1 MCIVHCPCMFRLH
14 PYMGHV
20 HLLHLDL
27 EPDLISQSLIY
38 MYMLLIIQL
47 LKQMEL
53 INQHP
58 CANPGSKYLY
68 FGIFLQ

>member
-1 MCIVHCPCMFRLH
+1 MHCPLSMH
-14 PYMGHV
+14 VQTSSIHGHV